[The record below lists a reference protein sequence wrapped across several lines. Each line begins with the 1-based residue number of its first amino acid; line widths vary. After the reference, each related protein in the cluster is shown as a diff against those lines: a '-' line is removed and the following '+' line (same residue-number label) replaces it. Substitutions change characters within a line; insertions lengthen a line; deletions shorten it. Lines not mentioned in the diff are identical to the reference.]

1 MFSNDKYLTISK
13 LEKIISQGYSSISMT
28 LGSHF
33 FYLPCS
39 LFEFLWIFAGNAYDT
54 EYFM

>member
-28 LGSHF
+28 LGSLF

-39 LFEFLWIFAGNAYDT
+39 LFEFL
-54 EYFM
+54 